1 MTTNDF
7 ADRLDANTYQDD
19 DGQVGVYELDP
30 SDTDALWL
38 SERLFQRLTLVAR
51 AYELHTLPLLGGL
64 EPVTLTRPM
73 CQSFIDELGFV
84 TDRLNDP
91 VAHEVAQALADF
103 VAIRLRRPGWDGS
116 VTVEGD

>member
-1 MTTNDF
+1 MEPK
-7 ADRLDANTYQDD
+7 TYQDD
-19 DGQVGVYELDP
+19 DGLVGVYELDP

-73 CQSFIDELGFV
+73 CDSLMGELGFI

-91 VAHEVAQALADF
+91 VARETAQVLADF
-103 VAIRLRRPGWDGS
+103 VASGLRRPGWDGS